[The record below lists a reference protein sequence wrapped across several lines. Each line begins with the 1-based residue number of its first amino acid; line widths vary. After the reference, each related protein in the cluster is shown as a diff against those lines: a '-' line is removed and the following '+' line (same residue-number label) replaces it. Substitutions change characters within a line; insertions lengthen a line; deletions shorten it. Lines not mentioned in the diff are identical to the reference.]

1 MIQKEKNEKC
11 LNQLPTTGEVRPGGL
26 ILQPKEP
33 KGCTGSDLSEVHRG
47 MLHSITRVLLMLRLT
62 GE

>member
-1 MIQKEKNEKC
+1 MIQKQKNEKC
-11 LNQLPTTGEVRPGGL
+11 INQLPTTGEVRPGGL

-47 MLHSITRVLLMLRLT
+47 DAT
-62 GE
+62 